1 MFASRHCI
9 LSTPVTLAPRATP
22 SPAVLCVGVWDHV
35 WGRRTSALLKFSAG
49 PTAPLDRLL
58 GDPSTPARTPHVAS
72 NQQLTTPP
80 PAAPVQPAVLS
91 PRDARS
97 TIMELRVG
105 HKYRLGRKIG
115 SGSFGDIYIGTNIT
129 NG

>member
-1 MFASRHCI
+1 MVTHPRRAHRIIAS
-9 LSTPVTLAPRATP
+9 
-22 SPAVLCVGVWDHV
+22 
-35 WGRRTSALLKFSAG
+35 K
-49 PTAPLDRLL
+49 
-58 GDPSTPARTPHVAS
+58 
-72 NQQLTTPP
+72 QQLTNPP
-80 PAAPVQPAVLS
+80 PVAPVQPTVL
-91 PRDARS
+91 PPLDARS